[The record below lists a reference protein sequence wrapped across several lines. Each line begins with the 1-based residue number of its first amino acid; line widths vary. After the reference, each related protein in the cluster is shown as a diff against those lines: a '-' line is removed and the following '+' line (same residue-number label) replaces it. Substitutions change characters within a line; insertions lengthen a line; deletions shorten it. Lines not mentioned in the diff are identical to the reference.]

1 MFSKPKNS
9 VKKPDPAV
17 KHEPAALSANDQT
30 KPVEPLSPSTPKEA
44 PGAEQPV
51 QASLPAAEEAAQLTE
66 GAAEPSPEARELEA
80 LKDRYARMMADFDN
94 YRKRQ
99 TREREE
105 WLKRANEEL
114 LGDLLPV
121 VDHLE
126 LALKKMTDP
135 SDPLIT
141 GVKMVYDQF
150 IALLSRYG
158 VTPIDAKGKPF
169 DPAFHE
175 ALTQMSSATV
185 PAHIVIDQFRR
196 GWLLAGRLLRP
207 AQVVVS
213 SGAPD
218 PQQATGEA
226 DSVSD

>member
-1 MFSKPKNS
+1 MFSKPKDKA
-9 VKKPDPAV
+9 KKTDPAV
-17 KHEPAALSANDQT
+17 EKEPVAPSEPAQKDQGET
-30 KPVEPLSPSTPKEA
+30 PSKGEA
-44 PGAEQPV
+44 PAPREPAQAAP
-51 QASLPAAEEAAQLTE
+51 ASLPAAEASQ
-66 GAAEPSPEARELEA
+66 PSPEALELAA

-105 WLKRANEEL
+105 WLKRANEDL

-121 VDHLE
+121 VDHLD
-126 LALKKMTDP
+126 LALKKTADP
-135 SDPLIT
+135 SDPFAT

-150 IALLSRYG
+150 FALLDRYG
-158 VTPIDAKGKPF
+158 VTPIDAKGKVF

-175 ALTQMSSATV
+175 ALTQMSSPTV
-185 PAHIVIDQFRR
+185 PAHTVIDQFRR

-218 PQQATGEA
+218 PAQTTGDA

>member
-1 MFSKPKNS
+1 MFSKPKDKA
-9 VKKPDPAV
+9 KKTDPAV
-17 KHEPAALSANDQT
+17 EKEPVAPSEPAQKDQG
-30 KPVEPLSPSTPKEA
+30 EA
-44 PGAEQPV
+44 PSKDEAPAQAAP
-51 QASLPAAEEAAQLTE
+51 ASLPAAEASQPSSEAV
-66 GAAEPSPEARELEA
+66 ELAA

-105 WLKRANEEL
+105 WLKRANEDL

-121 VDHLE
+121 VDHLD
-126 LALKKMTDP
+126 LALKKTADP
-135 SDPLIT
+135 SDPFAT

-150 IALLSRYG
+150 FALLDRYG
-158 VTPIDAKGKPF
+158 VTPIDAKGKVF

-175 ALTQMSSATV
+175 ALTQMSSPTV
-185 PAHIVIDQFRR
+185 PAHTVIDQFRR

-218 PQQATGEA
+218 PAQTTGDA